1 MTASPTFL
9 VSNELRIYR
18 ATKVM
23 REYMYW
29 EVVLV
34 WVWRGI
40 NESKRSSCVSVES
53 VPGGTAGAFAP

>member
-1 MTASPTFL
+1 MAALSTFL

-23 REYMYW
+23 REYMCW
-29 EVVLV
+29 EIVLV
-34 WVWRGI
+34 WVWCGI

-53 VPGGTAGAFAP
+53 VPGGTVGAFAL